1 MKQKEIYPNTR
12 QAEIDPQ
19 HCCLQFDDQAP
30 TEAPRT
36 ITSPPGAELEE
47 TASPYYHREIF

>member
-19 HCCLQFDDQAP
+19 HCCLQFDDQAA